1 MSKSSTNLL
10 LKLLSTLLLIA
21 LLGAIWWFAKA
32 QTTPTATVAIGDT
45 SQSLPTI
52 ECDFKQQLCSSAN
65 SSSQVDL
72 SIDSQQ
78 IKSFVPLPFKLEFI
92 GLNPDTVSIDFQG
105 IEMFMG
111 ANLLQLNK
119 QTDGSFTGTITLAG
133 HAGHHMTWRAVV
145 KMTKADNIQEAHFV
159 FKLM

>member
-1 MSKSSTNLL
+1 MQKSSINLP

-21 LLGAIWWFAKA
+21 LLGVIWWFAKT
-32 QTTPTATVAIGDT
+32 QTTPSAPPISGTN
-45 SQSLPTI
+45 QPFPTI
-52 ECDFKQQLCSSAN
+52 ECDFKQQLCRSSNA
-65 SSSQVDL
+65 SAQVDL

-78 IKSFVPLPFKLEFI
+78 IKSFIALPFKLKI
-92 GLNPDTVSIDFQG
+92 DGLNPDTVSIDFQG

-111 ANLLQLNK
+111 ANLLPLEKHPDN
-119 QTDGSFTGTITLAG
+119 SFSGTITLAG

-145 KMTKADNIQEAHFV
+145 KMTEAANSQEVHFV

>member
-1 MSKSSTNLL
+1 MPKSSTNLT
-10 LKLLSTLLLIA
+10 LKLVSTFLLIA

-32 QTTPTATVAIGDT
+32 QTTPNVTHISGTNQA
-45 SQSLPTI
+45 LPTV
-52 ECDFKQQLCSSAN
+52 ECDFKQQLCRSSNA
-65 SSSQVDL
+65 SSQVDL

-78 IKSFVPLPFKLEFI
+78 IKSFIALPFKLKI
-92 GLNPDTVSIDFQG
+92 DGLNPDTVSIDFQG

-111 ANLLQLNK
+111 ANLLQLEK
-119 QTDGSFTGTITLAG
+119 QADNSFTGTITLAG

-145 KMTKADNIQEAHFV
+145 KMTEAANSQEVHFV